1 MTAYRIP
8 YTTLEWLIVC
18 HGLTIATWSDPL
30 ASWSPSQSW
39 GLFGKK
45 KKKREQPLPF
55 KVGDCATL
63 IASQVKAVL
72 NLVHV
77 YGASENKML
86 IAKFFFIP
94 IGFKLLFV
102 IYRNGIWY
110 FEKMIM
116 KHSRKHLT
124 LALSP
129 VIYVHVQ
136 VALYS
141 SIFWVNSL
149 GCFLVCPDY
158 FCDTWIYFF

>member
-1 MTAYRIP
+1 M
-8 YTTLEWLIVC
+8 E
-18 HGLTIATWSDPL
+18 
-30 ASWSPSQSW
+30 
-39 GLFGKK
+39 K

-102 IYRNGIWY
+102 IYRNGI
-110 FEKMIM
+110 
-116 KHSRKHLT
+116 
-124 LALSP
+124 
-129 VIYVHVQ
+129 
-136 VALYS
+136 
-141 SIFWVNSL
+141 
-149 GCFLVCPDY
+149 
-158 FCDTWIYFF
+158 